1 MVSDAVVGGTKPGAG
16 GRAKRHRTA
25 RGALELGALG
35 VVFGDIGTSPLY
47 TVQTVFSP
55 SDPHRVPVTTQNVYG
70 VISLIFWAVVTIVMV
85 TYVLLVMRADNDG
98 EGGIMAL
105 ITLIRRNTPSGRRT
119 AVVLAL
125 LGIFG
130 ASLFFGDSMIT
141 PAISVLSAIEGVQVA
156 APSVGSI
163 VLPITAVILI
173 GLFMIQRLG
182 TGAVGRLFGPVMA
195 VWFAVIAAWGIRG
208 IIGNPSIL
216 KALSPTYAASFLF
229 GHFGTAFFSLA
240 AVVLAVTGAEAPHRD
255 NHAFLPCGSQLGAD
269 PQGDPGRRRD
279 RQRLPGGHLR
289 RVFRDAAGRPDRVPA
304 AAAHRPHLGGTG
316 RADLRPLDQ
325 LGAVRRGARA
335 RFHVPHLDR
344 AGLRVRGGGHRHDH
358 DQHAAVLLH
367 RPQPV
372 EEAVVARRPRR

>member
-1 MVSDAVVGGTKPGAG
+1 MVSDAVVGGTKTGQT
-16 GRAKRHRTA
+16 GRTKRHRTA

-55 SDPHRVPVTTQNVYG
+55 SDPHRVQVTTENVYG

-85 TYVLLVMRADNDG
+85 TYVLLVMHADNDG

-105 ITLIRRNTPSGRRT
+105 ITLIRRNSPSGRRT

-173 GLFMIQRLG
+173 GLFVEEQMVITEVRAAHVPVKIFRFQIEREHIRQNLIHRSRDVLG
-182 TGAVGRLFGPVMA
+182 CGPCEISPRREWSVASVDEFAGLGIRLF
-195 VWFAVIAAWGIRG
+195 
-208 IIGNPSIL
+208 
-216 KALSPTYAASFLF
+216 
-229 GHFGTAFFSLA
+229 
-240 AVVLAVTGAEAPHRD
+240 
-255 NHAFLPCGSQLGAD
+255 
-269 PQGDPGRRRD
+269 
-279 RQRLPGGHLR
+279 
-289 RVFRDAAGRPDRVPA
+289 
-304 AAAHRPHLGGTG
+304 
-316 RADLRPLDQ
+316 
-325 LGAVRRGARA
+325 
-335 RFHVPHLDR
+335 HVS
-344 AGLRVRGGGHRHDH
+344 
-358 DQHAAVLLH
+358 
-367 RPQPV
+367 
-372 EEAVVARRPRR
+372 